1 MNRARPP
8 GLDAETIAIRALAFL
23 AGDLERLER
32 FLALTGLSPD
42 GVRAAAGD
50 PGFVLAVLEHITGD
64 ETLLMTFSAN
74 AGLSPEAVEGARLA
88 LEAQGRGTARSAQDD
103 YGW

>member
-1 MNRARPP
+1 MNPSRHS
-8 GLDAETIAIRALAFL
+8 GLDAETVAIRALAFL

-42 GVRAAAGD
+42 DVRAAAGD
-50 PGFVLAVLEHITGD
+50 SGFMLAVLEHITGD
-64 ETLLMTFSAN
+64 EALLMTF
-74 AGLSPEAVEGARLA
+74 AGNSGVEPATVEAARLA
-88 LEAQGRGTARSAQDD
+88 LSRSGSTQQDD

>member
-1 MNRARPP
+1 MNRSHSKTRHNV
-8 GLDAETIAIRALAFL
+8 LDAETIAIHALAFL

-42 GVRAAAGD
+42 DVRAAAGD
-50 PGFVLAVLEHITGD
+50 PGFLAAVLEHTTHD

-74 AGLSPEAVEGARLA
+74 AGIAPEAVEAARIKL
-88 LEAQGRGTARSAQDD
+88 GRRHDPGRHDD
-103 YGW
+103 G